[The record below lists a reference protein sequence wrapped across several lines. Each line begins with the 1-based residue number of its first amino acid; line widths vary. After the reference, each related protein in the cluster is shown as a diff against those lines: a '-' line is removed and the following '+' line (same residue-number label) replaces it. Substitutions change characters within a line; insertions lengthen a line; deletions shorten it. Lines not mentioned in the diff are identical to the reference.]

1 MLQNITEKSPEDETF
16 KVIKISHINEAL
28 EFISGWKKIDILN
41 AYKEA
46 PSKGLN
52 TPLMGKD
59 MLFWISN
66 LVKIAEKGLE
76 KRDFIGKSGSNEV
89 KYLEHLNKIVN
100 NKETVASH
108 VINKFSKFKNLED
121 LYDK

>member
-1 MLQNITEKSPEDETF
+1 MCWTSFFTGLLYGNLD
-16 KVIKISHINEAL
+16 EAL
-28 EFISGWKKIDILN
+28 GFISDWKNIDILN
-41 AYKEA
+41 AYKDA

-52 TPLMGKD
+52 TRLMSKD
-59 MLFWISN
+59 MLYWISN
-66 LVKIAEKGLE
+66 LLKIAEKGLE
-76 KRDFIGKSGSNEV
+76 KRDFIGKSGSNEA

-108 VINKFSKFKNLED
+108 VINKFSKFQNLED